1 MKVIS
6 VKIYGA
12 TKEKLLAFLQNL
24 FFTEDFYILI
34 QYIHYIFINLIMGQF
49 FFQDPGLPIKNNKNP
64 DPDPQT

>member
-24 FFTEDFYILI
+24 FCTEDFYILI
-34 QYIHYIFINLIMGQF
+34 YPLYLYKLNYGAVLIPRTGSANQ
-49 FFQDPGLPIKNNKNP
+49 N
-64 DPDPQT
+64 